1 MFRPPSLY
9 RTVSLEAAASVVF
22 VSMVWR
28 PGVRSRHFLVS
39 ELHDDLRALTS
50 CQGIQLLHQ
59 SEPKAKKIV
68 WPQSSRPKKIV
79 WPRVDHPLFE
89 LLIKGLL
96 PDRPVFVLL
105 ASIIAL
111 CIVTCA
117 LSVLSSW
124 NGELIKLCSRT
135 IYSV

>member
-1 MFRPPSLY
+1 M
-9 RTVSLEAAASVVF
+9 
-22 VSMVWR
+22 
-28 PGVRSRHFLVS
+28 S

-50 CQGIQLLHQ
+50 CQGIQLLNQ
-59 SEPKAKKIV
+59 SEPKAKKN
-68 WPQSSRPKKIV
+68 SMAREY
-79 WPRVDHPLFE
+79 PLSE

-96 PDRPVFVLL
+96 PDPPVFLIFILL
-105 ASIIAL
+105 VGIIAL

>member
-1 MFRPPSLY
+1 M
-9 RTVSLEAAASVVF
+9 
-22 VSMVWR
+22 
-28 PGVRSRHFLVS
+28 S

-68 WPQSSRPKKIV
+68 WP
-79 WPRVDHPLFE
+79 RVEHPLFE

-96 PDRPVFVLL
+96 PDRPVFILL

-117 LSVLSSW
+117 HLFSPAGMV
-124 NGELIKLCSRT
+124 N
-135 IYSV
+135 